1 MRGTA
6 LILGKIQ
13 GGNGYMKYIPLNI
26 SSSYSLLQSTLTVED
41 IKRYAVE
48 NELPAVALSDHEVMY
63 ACIDFYQV
71 IKQSKINPIIGASL
85 TCQLT
90 TDGSMTIDCFCYA
103 ENYQGYR
110 QLLALINKNKLTEE
124 DLLLQAVLEES
135 SHLILVFALQ
145 STQVD
150 SHPCQDFSPILDI
163 FQAVQ
168 QSVYLGIDVQLLSL
182 HPEIKE
188 ASHSLLAFDHFSY
201 EKMEDLEARLV
212 LKAIGEKSQ
221 LDYTNQKKFERIPH
235 EFALEEMEKIKEEY
249 LQAGLLEAV
258 EETEKLAASCELNLP
273 LHEKRLPKF
282 KVGNNQSSHELLVEK
297 SYEGL
302 KKRNLTSDK
311 YMDRLEKELNVIE
324 EMGFSDY
331 FLIVW
336 DIMLFARNKKIQTGP
351 GRGSA
356 AGSLVAYALEIIEV
370 DPIAYDLIFERFL
383 NSERYSPP
391 DIDLDFPDNKRQVI
405 LDYIQKRYGLGH
417 VAQIVTFGSLGAK
430 QAVRD
435 TGRVFGLSQEELSSW
450 SQSIPSKPGITLAE
464 AQEESKEFVQKIS
477 MNSFNQFIYLI
488 AGKIEG
494 LPRNIST
501 HASGIV
507 ISDQELAEVVPL
519 QEGTNH
525 MLQTQYTMHDL
536 EAVGLLKFDILG
548 LKNLTILNDAIY
560 FAQRNHPDFKISQ
573 IPFDDKETF
582 EVFRKADTNGI
593 FQFESEGMKR
603 VLSRLQPSEFE
614 DIVAVIALY
623 RPGPMNE
630 INSYIQRKKGD
641 EKVEYLHP
649 DLRNILDQT
658 YGIIIYQEQIMRIVQ
673 QFAGYSL
680 GEADLFRRAIS
691 KKDRKIIDEQRERFT
706 TGAMANGYN
715 QEEVQHIYLLIERF
729 ADYGFNR
736 SHAVAYSKIAY
747 QLAYLKAHFPLAFY
761 VAILRS
767 ASSQK
772 EELYLKELL
781 KENIKILGP
790 AINQSYR
797 NYYMDSEGIRLGFN
811 QVKRLKRGFAEEIIT
826 KRYEKGL
833 YRDFIDFCK
842 KTDPVFLSPEALEI
856 LIHVG
861 AFDEFAQSRG
871 TLLQSIETILTNIES
886 GQFTVT
892 LGEIFSP
899 HYIESKDLTVLEK
912 MEQEYEYTDFIF
924 TDHPSGFYR
933 EIRMYN
939 DIRYIGEGYPG
950 LTASL
955 LVTIHDIKG
964 IQTKNGEPMAFVTSS
979 DPSGF
984 TNLTLFPRVYRQYIK
999 KIEIGKTYQVLGKI
1013 EKRKGAWSMQ
1023 VTQMQDAEKIHHEMT
1038 ACRLFLRVKASQEDL
1053 PFRIEQIIK
1062 RFSGHT
1068 PVYIHFEDRQETV
1081 KLKRHL
1087 WMEVNDQNLSLL
1099 KDLLGEENVAV
1110 TE

>member
-1 MRGTA
+1 MDSSYPRINFREGMA
-6 LILGKIQ
+6 
-13 GGNGYMKYIPLNI
+13 MKYIPLNI
-26 SSSYSLLQSTLTVED
+26 SSSYSLLQSTLTIEN
-41 IKRYAVE
+41 IKAYAAE
-48 NELPAVALSDHEVMY
+48 NELPAIALSDHEVMY
-63 ACIDFYQV
+63 ASVDFYQT
-71 IKQSKINPIIGASL
+71 IKKSKMNPVVGSSL
-85 TCQLT
+85 PCQLT
-90 TDGSMTIDCFCYA
+90 ADGRVRMDCHCYA
-103 ENYQGYR
+103 KNYQGYQ
-110 QLLALINKNKLTEE
+110 QLLALVNQNQLTDEV
-124 DLLLQAVLEES
+124 LSLQEILEES
-135 SHLILVFALQ
+135 DHLICVFALQ

-150 SHPCQDFSPILDI
+150 SNPCQEFTPILDI
-163 FQAVQ
+163 FETIE
-168 QSVYLGIDVQLLSL
+168 QSIYLGMDIDLLSL

-188 ASHSLLAFDHFSY
+188 VNHPLLAFDHFSY
-201 EKMEDLEARLV
+201 EKKEDLDARLV
-212 LKAIGEKSQ
+212 LQAIQDKSQ
-221 LDYTNQKKFERIPH
+221 LDYKDQKKLERIPH
-235 EFALEEMEKIKEEY
+235 EFALEEIETIKEVY
-249 LQAGLLEAV
+249 LQAGMLEV
-258 EETEKLAASCELNLP
+258 VQETEKIAADCQLSLP
-273 LHEKRLPKF
+273 LNEKRLPKF
-282 KVGNNQSSHELLVEK
+282 PAQKSQSSHQLLVEK

-302 KKRNLTSDK
+302 KKRNLTEDNYIS
-311 YMDRLEKELNVIE
+311 RLEKELRVIE

-370 DPIAYDLIFERFL
+370 DPIEYDLIFERFL

-391 DIDLDFPDNKRQVI
+391 DIDLDFPDNKRQDI
-405 LDYIQKRYGLGH
+405 LDYIQKRYGSGH

-430 QAVRD
+430 QAIRD
-435 TGRVFGLSQEELSSW
+435 AGRVFGLSQEELSSW

-477 MNSFNQFIYLI
+477 TTSFNQFIYFI
-488 AGKIEG
+488 ASKIEG

-507 ISDQELAEVVPL
+507 ISDQELTEIVPL
-519 QEGTNH
+519 QAGMNH

-536 EAVGLLKFDILG
+536 ETVGLLKFDILG

-560 FAQRNHPDFKISQ
+560 FAQMADPDFKISY
-573 IPFDDKETF
+573 IPFDDKESF
-582 EVFRKADTNGI
+582 EIFQKADTHGI
-593 FQFESEGMKR
+593 FQFESDGMKR
-603 VLSRLQPSEFE
+603 VLSRLQPTEFE

-630 INSYIQRKKGD
+630 ISSYINRKKGD
-641 EKVEYLHP
+641 ESVEYLHP
-649 DLRNILDQT
+649 DLRSILDRT
-658 YGIIIYQEQIMRIVQ
+658 YGIIVYQEQIMRIVQ

-691 KKDRKIIDEQRERFT
+691 KKNRQLIEEQREHFL
-706 TGAMANGYN
+706 TGSMANGYS
-715 QEEVQHIYLLIERF
+715 QEEAQHVYLLIERF

-781 KENIKILGP
+781 GKNIKILGP
-790 AINQSYR
+790 SINRSYR
-797 NYYMDSEGIRLGFN
+797 NYYMDAKGIRMGFG
-811 QVKRLKRGFAEEIIT
+811 QVKQLKRGFAEEIIH
-826 KRYEKGL
+826 KRYEKGF
-833 YRDFIDFCK
+833 YQDFIDFCK
-842 KTDPVFLSPEALEI
+842 KIEPDFLSTEVLEL

-861 AFDEFAQSRG
+861 VFDEFDQNRG

-886 GQFTVT
+886 GQFTAT

-912 MEQEYEYTDFIF
+912 MEQEYEYTGFIF
-924 TDHPSGFYR
+924 TDHPSGLYQD
-933 EIRMYN
+933 IRIHN

-964 IQTKNGEPMAFVTSS
+964 IQTKNGEPMAFLTAS

-984 TNLTLFPRVYRQYIK
+984 TTLTLFPRVYRQYIK
-999 KIEIGKTYQVLGKI
+999 EIEIGKTYQVLGKI
-1013 EKRKGAWSMQ
+1013 EKRKGAWSVQ
-1023 VTQMQDAEKIHHEMT
+1023 AAQIQDAEKIHYEMT
-1038 ACRLFLRVKASQEDL
+1038 VCQLFLRVSTSQADL
-1053 PFRIEQIIK
+1053 SFRIEQIIK

-1068 PVYIHFEDRQETV
+1068 PVYIHFEDKKETV
-1081 KLKRHL
+1081 KLKRYL
-1087 WMEVNDQNLSLL
+1087 WMKVNDQSLTLL
-1099 KDLLGEENVAV
+1099 KDLLGEENVVV
-1110 TE
+1110 TK